1 MISRHSLRCNN
12 WWVFIC
18 YKIMSQHFLFWSHS
32 NEPACEVP
40 SRRHIYLFVPCVG
53 HPYSSDESG
62 QSGYP
67 SHLRRSLMH
76 DPSLHANSLS
86 AHTGGPSVHK
96 HNKTTVTGY
105 TWSKQV
111 CGCLSHFQFQTVMFL
126 FNNREFA
133 DTIEFSRCGIRDE
146 PKMLRHHPMFK
157 TKK

>member
-1 MISRHSLRCNN
+1 M
-12 WWVFIC
+12 
-18 YKIMSQHFLFWSHS
+18 
-32 NEPACEVP
+32 
-40 SRRHIYLFVPCVG
+40 G

-76 DPSLHANSLS
+76 DPSLHVNSLS

-126 FNNREFA
+126 FNNREFV
-133 DTIEFSRCGIRDE
+133 DTIEYSRCGIRDE
-146 PKMLRHHPMFK
+146 PKIFVQNKEMTSPARYSGGSRISMRQAPTKEGDVSLLFGKISAK
-157 TKK
+157 TI